1 MLYIKPGEVGIA
13 ERKAEEARLKLGTKN
28 LSEVLREFAPDV
40 DETLFDEIK
49 SAVRIYDPTGF
60 DATASDA
67 TLVIVMLLSCAQNR
81 ASERENSGSRQ

>member
-1 MLYIKPGEVGIA
+1 MLYIKPEEIAIA
-13 ERKAEEARLKLGTKN
+13 ERKAEEARLKLGENN

-49 SAVRIYDPTGF
+49 NAVYIYDPTGF
-60 DATASDA
+60 SATASDA

-81 ASERENSGSRQ
+81 ASERESSGSRQ